1 MGYSTFHPP
10 CHSPHED
17 TSDALS
23 PHIILWCWRCHYH
36 LNEILYISDKYRYSS
51 GISISASPQHH
62 TTPPADVP
70 RRQLPCPRAAVES
83 LSLQRSHIA
92 CDWYYL
98 FSHLPL
104 PSSVQDQKPQPQPQ
118 EPHQYFSEPHPLR
131 ILICPVLSPEKHAP
145 VTPPSIQCVIF
156 SPGLHQSPPL
166 CASVAKRP
174 TNRTTPY
181 TAFLLTQHRIINLL
195 LVVRYV
201 EESSLSP

>member
-1 MGYSTFHPP
+1 MGYSKFHPP

-51 GISISASPQHH
+51 GISSGSPQHH

-131 ILICPVLSPEKHAP
+131 ILICPGLSPEKHAP
-145 VTPPSIQCVIF
+145 VTPPSIHFNVSYLVPVC
-156 SPGLHQSPPL
+156 
-166 CASVAKRP
+166 
-174 TNRTTPY
+174 
-181 TAFLLTQHRIINLL
+181 INLL
-195 LVVRYV
+195 RFALPWPNDRPT
-201 EESSLSP
+201 ERHPTQLFFLLSIASSICYWSFAM